1 MVRISS
7 DVCHKDAYVLHL
19 EMLILGVLETYD
31 VVVDVAVDSSK
42 RLERFELFGSLYVSD
57 VTGMPYLVYILEE
70 TKDLGDE
77 RPMGVR

>member
-1 MVRISS
+1 MVWISS

-19 EMLILGVLETYD
+19 EMLIFGVLETYD